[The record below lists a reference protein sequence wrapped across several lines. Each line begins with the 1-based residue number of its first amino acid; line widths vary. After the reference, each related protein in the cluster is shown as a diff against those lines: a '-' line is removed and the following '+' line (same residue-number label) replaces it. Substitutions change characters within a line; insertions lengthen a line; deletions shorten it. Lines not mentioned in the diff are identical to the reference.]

1 MIDRYFDA
9 MDLNNT
15 EIYIEWET
23 PKGPNGAVK
32 SVSETYLKLIDDES
46 YPGKLIFGW
55 AISDAITKYSGTL
68 KFSVRFVQWEE
79 KRIVYSFNTLTAQ
92 VTIHPNLGL
101 DLENDTYEI
110 DNCNERLLERIKPSE
125 VVGNIKASTPY
136 FLTNLI
142 LLEDG
147 YDIEDNHTTGTYD
160 LEVVAT
166 TNDTG
171 VISYVWKR
179 ADLDENNICDD
190 AWVEIP
196 GSSEVKMVA
205 LTEEELEA
213 FNYKLPEDHIYH
225 VNSDSNNTQLL
236 SKGYYDL
243 TDAGTKAWF
252 LSKFNVDIDAGDLP
266 VIYEQRSVLTVEKYG
281 KYKAEA
287 RNRIFNSLTVA
298 ASNIATFNRPEAVEM
313 DNTNQTADKHIIG
326 EDSAILTP
334 VVIEAVGDLGYQ
346 WFKDGEEITDGNEL
360 AYVATEPGM
369 YKLSVVRT
377 RNRAITEGES
387 IEYRVTNA
395 PVVPEY
401 VEGTYEGTVI
411 VSIEDLEAGE
421 TLSIEWNNDI
431 ESDGFEV
438 AWYLYRGTKGDLE
451 IVKFETTENISY
463 FNPINEEYA
472 KTFEDAKEDYE
483 GYYYAVVRNILNGVK
498 SSYSEKPTDQTQM
511 FSVTGA

>member
-1 MIDRYFDA
+1 M
-9 MDLNNT
+9 
-15 EIYIEWET
+15 
-23 PKGPNGAVK
+23 
-32 SVSETYLKLIDDES
+32 
-46 YPGKLIFGW
+46 YPGKIIFGW

-68 KFSVRFVQWEE
+68 KFSVRFIQWEE
-79 KRIVYSFNTLTAQ
+79 KRIAYSFNTLTAQ
-92 VTIHPNLGL
+92 ATIHPNLGL

-110 DNCNERLLERIKPSE
+110 DNCNDRLLERIQSSE

-136 FLTNLI
+136 FLTNII

-196 GSSEVKMVA
+196 GSSEVRMVA
-205 LTEEELEA
+205 LTEEEFEA
-213 FNYKLPEDHIYH
+213 YEYKLPENHIYH
-225 VNSDSNNTQLL
+225 IDSDSNSTQLL
-236 SKGYYDL
+236 PKGYYDL
-243 TDAGTKAWF
+243 TNAGTKEWF
-252 LSKFNVDIDAGDLP
+252 SSKFNVDIDDGELP

-287 RNRIFNSLTVA
+287 RNRIFNSLTTA
-298 ASNIATFNRPEAVEM
+298 ASNVATFNRPEAVVM
-313 DNTNQTADKHIIG
+313 DNSNQTVDKHIVG
-326 EDSAILTP
+326 EVSALLEPI
-334 VVIEAVGDLGYQ
+334 VVEEIGDLSYQ
-346 WFKDGEEITDGNEL
+346 WFKDGEEIADGNEL
-360 AYVATEPGM
+360 SYLATEPGM
-369 YKLSVVRT
+369 YQLSVVRT
-377 RNRAITEGES
+377 RNRATTEGES

-395 PVVPEY
+395 PVIPEF

-411 VSIEDLEAGE
+411 VSIESLEAGE
-421 TLSIEWNNDI
+421 TLSVEWKDDI

-438 AWYLYRGTKGDLE
+438 AWYLYRGNKGDLE
-451 IVKFETTENISY
+451 IVKFETTENVSH
-463 FNPINEEYA
+463 FNPTNEEYA
-472 KTFEDAKEDYE
+472 KIFEDAKEDYE
-483 GYYYAVVRNILNGVK
+483 GYYYAIVRNVLNGVK
-498 SSYSEKPTDQTQM
+498 SSYNEKPSEQSKM